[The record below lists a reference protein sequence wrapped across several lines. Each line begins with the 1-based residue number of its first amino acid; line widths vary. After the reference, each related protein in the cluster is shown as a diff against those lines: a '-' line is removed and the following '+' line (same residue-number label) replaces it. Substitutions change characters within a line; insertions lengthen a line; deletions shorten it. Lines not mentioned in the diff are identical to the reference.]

1 MPSTKKSS
9 TPWLAS
15 INALSYPLSQTSCR
29 YAKSIMT
36 SPLNGQ
42 TARLSTHLEAHIKS
56 LMGRKDMGQGNNM
69 YIFPGIGLGTI
80 LSKARHVTDEMV
92 EAASIALSESLTGHE
107 GAAELV
113 YPCRLERIQENSGKI
128 SLAVIR
134 RAQGQ
139 VCSLPF
145 VG

>member
-1 MPSTKKSS
+1 MV
-9 TPWLAS
+9 
-15 INALSYPLSQTSCR
+15 
-29 YAKSIMT
+29 
-36 SPLNGQ
+36 
-42 TARLSTHLEAHIKS
+42 
-56 LMGRKDMGQGNNM
+56 QGNYI

-92 EAASIALSESLTGHE
+92 EAASIALSESLIGQE
-107 GAAELV
+107 GAVELV
-113 YPCRLERIQENSGKI
+113 YPCRLDGKI

-134 RAQGQ
+134 KAQGQ